1 MIIRQVIRDI
11 EARLS
16 SIGSLDARIEAEVLM
31 MKSLQMDRAELYRD
45 LEESVDND
53 SLIRVR
59 LLTERRESGEPLA
72 YIVGVREFYGLNI
85 CVNEGVLIPRPETET
100 LVDEVVRLSGFFP
113 DTGMQILDVGTG
125 SGAIA
130 IAVALKLPF
139 STVTAIEISSEA
151 VKIAKENVEKHG
163 VHDRVSIIQGDLLEP
178 LKGQFDIIVS
188 NPPYIPRPELAS
200 LQKEILKEPLIALD
214 GGLDG
219 LNIIRALFQQSVGKV
234 KKRGAILLEIDP
246 SQAQGAEEIAKQFLP
261 YSSVKIIPD
270 LMGNNRAICVWLN

>member
-1 MIIRQVIRDI
+1 MILRQVIRDI

-72 YIVGVREFYGLNI
+72 YIVGAREFYGLNI
-85 CVNEGVLIPRPETET
+85 RVNEGVLIPRPETET

-151 VKIAKENVEKHG
+151 VKIAKENVENHG

-188 NPPYIPRPELAS
+188 NPPYIPRSELSS

-219 LNIIRALFQQSVGKV
+219 LNIIRALFRQSVGKV
-234 KKRGAILLEIDP
+234 KKRGVILLEIDP
-246 SQAQGAEEIAKQFLP
+246 SQAQGSEEIAKQFLP